1 MYVTYAC
8 TYSVSRIVAKGCGI
22 GYSKYGPKVKKH
34 YRLQAAE
41 FWTYKSSD
49 TPAGRCWKQDA
60 TKQPKSLHN
69 YPSKC
74 SPFETKLGCLKSLL
88 QSSLSVSIDLKLHNP
103 CWGRAFL
110 PFWSAALL
118 EEIGTATTTSL
129 DHPSQ
134 GLSRHEL
141 LGRWMYHDMS
151 QVALAGGSQ
160 IWNM

>member
-8 TYSVSRIVAKGCGI
+8 TYSVSRIVAKGCDI

-34 YRLQAAE
+34 YRLHSEHTNLLIPRLEDAGSRMLPNNPKVCI
-41 FWTYKSSD
+41 F
-49 TPAGRCWKQDA
+49 TPQSVRR
-60 TKQPKSLHN
+60 
-69 YPSKC
+69 SKRNWVASNLFC
-74 SPFETKLGCLKSLL
+74 NHP
-88 QSSLSVSIDLKLHNP
+88 SLSQSLLKLHKT
-103 CWGRAFL
+103 CWGRAFP

-129 DHPSQ
+129 DHPSR